1 MGCPYAGKK
10 GNIIME
16 ENVLIGRG
24 REIIAVPRKQWEE
37 GLAGRVPLAKARLGF
52 MSEAHHRVRSFVVKE
67 LPYTGEPLSPEFIS
81 QRLNLPVAQV
91 NSLLEELERN
101 LTFLFRNPQG
111 AVVWAFPVT
120 ADPTPHRIKFHTG
133 EQINAA

>member
-1 MGCPYAGKK
+1 
-10 GNIIME
+10 ME

-52 MSEAHHRVRSFVVKE
+52 MSEAHHRVRNFVVKE
-67 LPYTGEPLSPEFIS
+67 LPYVGKPLSPDFIS
-81 QRLNLPVAQV
+81 QRLHLPFERV
-91 NSLLEELERN
+91 NSILEELEKN

-111 AVVWAFPVT
+111 EVIWAYPVT
-120 ADPTPHRIKFHTG
+120 VDQTPHRIKFHTG
-133 EQINAA
+133 EEINAA

>member
-1 MGCPYAGKK
+1 
-10 GNIIME
+10 ME

-24 REIIAVPRKQWEE
+24 REIISTPRKQWEE
-37 GLAGRVPLAKARLGF
+37 GLAGRVPLVKARLGF
-52 MSEAHHRVRSFVVKE
+52 LSEAHHRVRNFAVKE
-67 LPYTGEPLSPEFIS
+67 LPYAGKPLSPEFIS
-81 QRLNLPVAQV
+81 QRLNLPVGRV
-91 NSLLEELERN
+91 NSILEELERN